1 MTNFNALQNNLEALS
16 LTKMKEILP
25 GVIEKS
31 IKTGATLQDSLTE
44 LTEAEIGRLYG
55 VSQQSISKRLA
66 RICKKIKNLMN
77 I

>member
-1 MTNFNALQNNLEALS
+1 MTSFNALQNNLEALS

-44 LTEAEIGRLYG
+44 LTNLKSLFEMIERRK
-55 VSQQSISKRLA
+55 SIL
-66 RICKKIKNLMN
+66 
-77 I
+77 